1 MMTRIPEDRPLLMHA
16 ATDVLVTAAID
27 YTDRYTDYTAALNE
41 NAEARVFAGDALSAA
56 ARRLR
61 EAVAKYKA
69 TEELIEERMTADVRN
84 QPAG

>member
-27 YTDRYTDYTAALNE
+27 YADRYADYYAALNE
-41 NAEARVFAGDALSAA
+41 DAEARVFAGDALSSA

-69 TEELIEERMTADVRN
+69 TEDLIEERMTADVRN
-84 QPAG
+84 QPAE